1 MPRSNSGLTL
11 IELLIAIAIAGILA
25 AIAYPYYR
33 NTLDSAR
40 VAKAQSIAGS
50 FRSPLA
56 EYHTL
61 TGQWPPDELRNVSPL
76 ALQNIWVDISQA
88 EFNSAY
94 DYNRFRENIDGV
106 WLCLIH
112 VTWFGK
118 DARKDTDSN
127 SQTALGDDYIVVIA
141 KYPCDA
147 AFTLVEP

>member
-1 MPRSNSGLTL
+1 MPSSSSGLTL
-11 IELLIAIAIAGILA
+11 IELLIAIALAGILV

-33 NTLDSAR
+33 NALDSAS

-56 EYHTL
+56 EYHAL
-61 TGQWPPDELRNVSPL
+61 IGQWPPDEPRNVSPL
-76 ALQNIWVDISQA
+76 ALQNIWVDISEA

-118 DARKDTDSN
+118 DTIKDTDSD
-127 SQTALGDDYIVVIA
+127 SQTALGDDYIVIVA
-141 KYPCDA
+141 KYPCDV
-147 AFTLVEP
+147 AFNLVEP